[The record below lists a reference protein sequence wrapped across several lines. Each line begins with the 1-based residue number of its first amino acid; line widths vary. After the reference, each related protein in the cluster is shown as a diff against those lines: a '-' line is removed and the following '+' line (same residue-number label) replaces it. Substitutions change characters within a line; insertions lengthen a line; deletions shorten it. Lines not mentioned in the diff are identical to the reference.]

1 MSVRNLHDNVWQID
15 IRIGRKDRFRKNIR
29 ASSKLQAVLIEQ
41 EYRKQLGRSIGDVHS
56 INFIAPQYLEHVKNH
71 QSPRTYKEK
80 FRMLYAQILPFF
92 GNFMPDYVTKLM
104 IEEYKKKRL
113 KEHPGINRET
123 NLEILCL
130 NSLVRWAADQGM
142 CNNPL
147 PKSKPLP
154 YRRPVPE
161 YIRKEELMAI
171 IDSMSLKHRILFLC
185 LYQAG
190 LRKSEACN
198 LEPQDIHFNP
208 DYIKAMGKGG
218 KVRLVAMSDL
228 LANDMN
234 TYLKGHRG
242 GHLFPS
248 RVRGGIITDIRT
260 PLKTAMKKVGIER
273 RITPHC
279 LRHSFATHMLE
290 DGADLRTIQVAMG
303 HEDIGTTQ
311 IYTKVNL
318 GHMTNAIKKCWR

>member
-1 MSVRNLHDNVWQID
+1 MSVRNLRDNIWQID
-15 IRIGRKDRFRKNIR
+15 IRIGRKDRFRKNVR
-29 ASSKLQAVLIEQ
+29 AGSKLQAVLIEQ
-41 EYRKQLGRSIGDVHS
+41 EHRKQLGRAIGDVYS
-56 INFIAPQYLEHVKNH
+56 INSIASQYLEFVKNH
-71 QSPRTYKEK
+71 QKPKTYKDK
-80 FRMLYAQILPFF
+80 FRMLNSQVLPFF
-92 GNFMPDYVTKLM
+92 GQFMPDYVTRIL
-104 IEEYKKKRL
+104 IESYKKKRL
-113 KEHPGINRET
+113 KEHPGINRQI

-161 YIRKEELMAI
+161 YIRREELMSI
-171 IDSMSLKHRILFLC
+171 IDNMTVKHRVLFLC

-190 LRKSEACN
+190 LRKSEACS
-198 LEPQDIHFNP
+198 LELNDVCYDP
-208 DYIKAMGKGG
+208 DYIRVTGKGG

-228 LANDMN
+228 LASNLKA
-234 TYLKGHRG
+234 YLKEHKG

-248 RVRGGIITDIRT
+248 RVRGGIIQDIRS
-260 PLKTAMKKVGIER
+260 PLKTAMKKAGIER

-290 DGADLRTIQVAMG
+290 AGADLRTIQEALG
-303 HEDIGTTQ
+303 HEDLNTTQ

-318 GHMTNAIKKCWR
+318 GHMTAAIRRCWK

>member
-1 MSVRNLHDNVWQID
+1 MRV
-15 IRIGRKDRFRKNIR
+15 
-29 ASSKLQAVLIEQ
+29 
-41 EYRKQLGRSIGDVHS
+41 
-56 INFIAPQYLEHVKNH
+56 
-71 QSPRTYKEK
+71 
-80 FRMLYAQILPFF
+80 
-92 GNFMPDYVTKLM
+92 
-104 IEEYKKKRL
+104 
-113 KEHPGINRET
+113 
-123 NLEILCL
+123 
-130 NSLVRWAADQGM
+130 
-142 CNNPL
+142 
-147 PKSKPLP
+147 
-154 YRRPVPE
+154 
-161 YIRKEELMAI
+161 
-171 IDSMSLKHRILFLC
+171 LFLC

-198 LEPQDIHFNP
+198 LEPHDIHFKP
-208 DYIKAMGKGG
+208 DYIKARGKGG

-234 TYLKGHRG
+234 TYLNDHKG

-260 PLKTAMKKVGIER
+260 PLKTAMKKAGIKR

-311 IYTKVNL
+311 IYTKINL
-318 GHMTNAIKKCWR
+318 GHMTSAIKKCWR